1 MKSVYRKYLTIGII
15 FWAVCF
21 IILLF
26 SYLIVLAPQEKLR
39 LAAERKLA
47 ETTRL
52 AQSARQAAEERN
64 KNELL
69 AQLSDSDR
77 RLKEF
82 VLDQEK
88 AANLTFDISRISGD
102 VKLNPSSSIST
113 AGEGTLKTDNYKYIV
128 TRQFSVNF
136 NSSFTKFA
144 MFLNALE
151 RSRPV
156 IFVDSFSITR
166 SAESGSGNKVDMKL
180 AVLVEKEAK
189 TKGVDG

>member
-15 FWAVCF
+15 FWAICF
-21 IILLF
+21 VVLLF

-39 LAAERKLA
+39 LAAERELA
-47 ETTRL
+47 ETSRL
-52 AQSARQAAEERN
+52 AESARQAAEQKN
-64 KNELL
+64 KNKLL
-69 AQLSDSDR
+69 AQFSDSER
-77 RLKEF
+77 KLKEF
-82 VLDQEK
+82 VVDREK
-88 AANLTFDISRISGD
+88 AENLTFDIGEISTRMLGS
-102 VKLNPSSSIST
+102 SSSIST
-113 AGEGTLKTDNYKYIV
+113 AGEGTLKTDNYEYIA
-128 TRQFSVNF
+128 TRQISVNF

>member
-1 MKSVYRKYLTIGII
+1 MKSVYRKYFTIGII

-26 SYLIVLAPQEKLR
+26 SYLIVLAPQERLR
-39 LAAERKLA
+39 LMTERKLA

-52 AQSARQAAEERN
+52 AQSARQAAEESN
-64 KNELL
+64 KNKLL
-69 AQLSDSDR
+69 EQLSDSDR
-77 RLKEF
+77 RLRDF
-82 VLDQEK
+82 VVDQEK
-88 AANLTFDISRISGD
+88 ARNLTFDIGRLSSD
-102 VKLNPSSSIST
+102 VKLNSFSSIST

-128 TRQFSVNF
+128 TRQISVNF
-136 NSSFTKFA
+136 NSGFTKFA

-156 IFVDSFSITR
+156 IFIDSFSITR
-166 SAESGSGNKVDMKL
+166 SAESDSGNKVDMKL